1 VRIGL
6 VCPYSFDVP
15 GGVQFHVRDL
25 AEHLIGQGHEVSVLA
40 PADEDTPVPDYVE
53 AAGRAVPVKYNGS
66 VARLT
71 FGPVSAGRVRRWLA
85 EGSFDVLHI
94 HEPVSPSLSL
104 LALWA
109 AQGPIV
115 ATFHTANLRSR
126 AMQAAHPLL
135 RPSLEKIAARIAVS
149 EDARRTLVEH
159 LGGDAVVIPNG
170 VYVDRFAS
178 APPRPQWQG
187 TPDRPTVAFIGRI
200 DEPRKGL
207 PVLAAALPAVLAR
220 RPGVRVLVLG
230 TGDGDEA
237 LSGLP
242 APARA
247 AIELLGP
254 LPDAD
259 KQSLL
264 RSVDAYVAP
273 HTGGESFGIVLVEAM
288 SAGAP
293 VVASD
298 LGAFRRVLDDG
309 LIGVL
314 FPAGDGAALADALV
328 GVLADPQAR
337 ARLSA
342 QAAVAVRRYD
352 WSRVADQVLTVY
364 ETVRL
369 GAEHVGEDPR
379 TRRLL
384 SRWWDQ
390 VAGPDGGEPGSA
402 ERSDTGRLERF
413 LPGRRHRGSA

>member
-25 AEHLIGQGHEVSVLA
+25 AEHLIATGHEVSVLA
-40 PADEDTPVPDYVE
+40 PADDDTPVPDYVE

-71 FGPVSAGRVRRWLA
+71 FGPVSAARVHRWLS

-126 AMQAAHPLL
+126 AMQAAHPVL
-135 RPSLEKIAARIAVS
+135 RPSLEKISARIAVS

-170 VYVDRFAS
+170 VYVDRFA
-178 APPRPQWQG
+178 AARPRPQWQG
-187 TPDRPTVAFIGRI
+187 TPERPTVAFIGRI

-207 PVLAAALPAVLAR
+207 PVLAAAVPAVLAR
-220 RPGVRVLVLG
+220 CPGVRFLVLG
-230 TGDGDEA
+230 RGEGEDALDGLDPV
-237 LSGLP
+237 S
-242 APARA
+242 RA
-247 AIELLGP
+247 AVELLGP
-254 LPDAD
+254 RDDAD
-259 KQSLL
+259 KQALL

-309 LIGVL
+309 ELGVL
-314 FPAGDGAALADALV
+314 FPAEDSAGLADALV
-328 GVLADPQAR
+328 GLLLDAR
-337 ARLSA
+337 ARTALSA
-342 QAAVAVRRYD
+342 AASAGVRRYD
-352 WSRVADQVLTVY
+352 WGRVAGQVLTVY

-369 GAEHVGEDPR
+369 GAEQVGEDPR

-384 SRWWDQ
+384 GRWRDQ
-390 VAGPDGGEPGSA
+390 A
-402 ERSDTGRLERF
+402 T
-413 LPGRRHRGSA
+413 HR